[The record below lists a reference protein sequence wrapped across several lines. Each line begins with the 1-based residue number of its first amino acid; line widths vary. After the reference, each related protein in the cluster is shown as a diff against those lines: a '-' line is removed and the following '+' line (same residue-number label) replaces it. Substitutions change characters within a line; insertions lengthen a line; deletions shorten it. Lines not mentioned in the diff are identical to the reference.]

1 MGATSQAV
9 QTGIFI
15 SRILISPCHTGKD
28 SKLIQGV
35 NSRDFCAAEAL
46 LSSTPSSVTGSAWLG
61 YDLLVSLE
69 ISSESVSLDTQ
80 ASLGRAEP
88 VSSLP
93 DLSLGLSTPLFS
105 TF

>member
-15 SRILISPCHTGKD
+15 SRILISPRHTGKD
-28 SKLIQGV
+28 SKLIKGV

-46 LSSTPSSVTGSAWLG
+46 LSFPLSSVTGSAWLG
-61 YDLLVSLE
+61 YALLVSLE
-69 ISSESVSLDTQ
+69 ISESVSLDAQ

-93 DLSLGLSTPLFS
+93 DLRLRLSTPRFS